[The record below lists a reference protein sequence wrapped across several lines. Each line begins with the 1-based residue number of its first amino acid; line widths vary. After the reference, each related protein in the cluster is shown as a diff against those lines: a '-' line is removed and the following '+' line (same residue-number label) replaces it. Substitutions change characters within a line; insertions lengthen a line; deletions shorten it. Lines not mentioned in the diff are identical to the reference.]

1 MKILQVHNYYQLSG
15 GEDTVVAHEKA
26 LLEENG
32 HEVITFYKRNEEIND
47 YSFFR
52 KMGLLYS
59 TTWSQDTY
67 NEAMEVIRANRPNV
81 CHVHNFLPLISPS
94 IYKACKDSNVPVV
107 QTLHNYRLI
116 CTNGLFLR
124 EGKVCEECLGKS
136 AYHSVPKK
144 CYRNSYAQ
152 TYAVARMIEKNKAD
166 RTWTKLVDAY
176 FCFTEFA
183 KSKFIA
189 SGLPEEKLIVKPNFV
204 APPSAEATES
214 NPSPYLI
221 YVGRLEENKGIRLFM
236 EISYQLNIPL
246 KIVGEGP
253 MEEQLHGLPNIELL
267 GKRAHEEV
275 LELIQHAK
283 ALLFPSLCYEGMP
296 MTILEAF
303 AHKTPV
309 IASDLGAMQ
318 TIIAHQKNGWLFEP
332 DSASAL
338 LSSIQT
344 LLENEEIAEGLSNAA
359 FNDFQKLYSR
369 EKNYELLMDTYQRL
383 ISAKS

>member
-15 GEDTVVAHEKA
+15 GEDTVVANEKA

-32 HEVITFYKRNEEIND
+32 HEVIPFYKHNEEIND

-59 TTWSQDTY
+59 TTWSQKTY
-67 NEAMEVIRANRPNV
+67 DEAMELIRSTRPNV

-94 IYKACKDSNVPVV
+94 IYKACKDSKVPVV

-144 CYRNSYAQ
+144 CYRHSYTQ

-166 RTWTKLVDAY
+166 RTWTKHVDAY

-183 KSKFIA
+183 KNKFIE

-204 APPSAEATES
+204 KAPSTEVTEG
-214 NPSPYLI
+214 NIEPYLI
-221 YVGRLEENKGIRLFM
+221 YVGRLEENKGIQLFV
-236 EISYQLNIPL
+236 EISKELDIPL

-253 MEEQLHGLPNIELL
+253 MEAQLSDLPKVELL
-267 GKRAHEEV
+267 GKRPHDEV
-275 LELIQHAK
+275 LTLIQQAK

-309 IASDLGAMQ
+309 VASNLGAMQ
-318 TIIAHQKNGWLFEP
+318 TIISHQENGLLFEAN
-332 DSASAL
+332 SADEL
-338 LSSIQT
+338 LSSIQ
-344 LLENEEIAEGLSNAA
+344 LLMKNEEMSRKIAETA
-359 FNDFQKLYSR
+359 FADFEKLYSR
-369 EKNYELLMDTYQRL
+369 ERNYERLMDCYNTV
-383 ISAKS
+383 INKK